1 MRSKR
6 PRGRPVILLVTP
18 ALVGGSWMLI
28 HELAGRLA
36 PLMEIVV
43 AAVSPRTQTVPDAKG
58 YRIPWLDYE
67 EYGPRIDRSLLAV
80 LWFEMPLAV
89 LSLILWAMHRPRI
102 WLGNGLLSSALGIIP
117 QKIAGGHLVVSY
129 NAYMAEDNPARI
141 RLARLA
147 AQYASLLLVNSQG
160 SFEDARAFADAP
172 KIRILPLMADDIF
185 FTDGNPDQLK
195 KELHLEDRFV
205 VAFVGRLD
213 VEKHCDF
220 VLKVAEVSDPSKT
233 AFVFVGHGPLAG
245 QIEDASRLL
254 PNVIALG
261 RITDRAKLRDVY
273 QMADVVWSYA
283 DETYLAK
290 PAVEA
295 LAAGTSIIVPELP
308 AIATKAARKAKI
320 DQSLVPSAIG
330 RLVSLDDPARIAKL
344 IDELRQ
350 NGQFGREARR
360 RCREYAYVNYS
371 LRKSEAVQVELLEL
385 LLRAPS
391 D

>member
-89 LSLILWAMHRPRI
+89 LSLLLWAMLRPRI

-172 KIRILPLMADDIF
+172 KIRILPLMAD
-185 FTDGNPDQLK
+185 
-195 KELHLEDRFV
+195 
-205 VAFVGRLD
+205 
-213 VEKHCDF
+213 
-220 VLKVAEVSDPSKT
+220 
-233 AFVFVGHGPLAG
+233 
-245 QIEDASRLL
+245 
-254 PNVIALG
+254 
-261 RITDRAKLRDVY
+261 
-273 QMADVVWSYA
+273 VVWSYA

-330 RLVSLDDPARIAKL
+330 RLVSLDDPARVAKL
-344 IDELRQ
+344 IDQLRQ
-350 NGQFGREARR
+350 DGQFSREVRR
-360 RCREYAYVNYS
+360 RCREYADVNYS
-371 LRKSEAVQVELLEL
+371 LRKSEAVRVELLEL
-385 LLRAPS
+385 LLRSPS